1 VSKLVR
7 NEEYVEFIEELK
19 AIIVE
24 GEFNSRWSLLET
36 YHEVGKYISESHR
49 DNYEQI
55 AEDAGVSELTITRS
69 VRFYEKFPD
78 MNKLPEGKAISW
90 HKVVNDYLPD
100 AKRERKKK
108 EKIITCPK
116 CGHQWTKK

>member
-1 VSKLVR
+1 VSNLAR
-7 NEEYVEFIEELK
+7 NEEYTEFIEELK

-36 YHEVGKYISESHR
+36 YHEVGRFIVESQR

-55 AEDAGVSELTITRS
+55 AEDSGVSEMTISRS

-100 AKRERKKK
+100 VKRERKKK
-108 EKIITCPK
+108 KLITCPK
-116 CGHQWTKK
+116 CGHQFK